1 MKTLAYLHMSQH
13 VDPNNS
19 TMTNGEERVQQYLN
33 GLGKFFQ
40 YPDLQKLD
48 VFITDNTITEDRPL
62 DKRLQNLISSHEC
75 KIVLCDNNQGK
86 QNKGTGVLEQWRYCR
101 DTMLEYDWIIHFEPR
116 QLLISFDF
124 FDSFFQDPRNLFNK
138 REGHFWTGLFAVSSS
153 VLVNFISNCSLG
165 RSESIEYILYDY
177 IKDKY
182 NFDTVD
188 KLNLLWNDAYKKI
201 WINI

>member
-13 VDPNNS
+13 VDPNDS

-48 VFITDNTITEDRPL
+48 VFIIDNTITENCPL

-75 KIVLCDNNQGK
+75 KIVVCDNNHYK
-86 QNKGTGVLEQWRYCR
+86 HNKGACILEQWRYCR
-101 DTMLEYDWIIHFEPR
+101 DVILEYDWIIHFEPR
-116 QLLISFDF
+116 QLLLNFNF
-124 FDSFFQDPRNLFNK
+124 FDSFFEDPRNLFNE
-138 REGHFWTGLFAVSSS
+138 RDGHFWTGLFAVSSMT
-153 VLVNFISNCSLG
+153 LIDFANNYSLG
-165 RSESIEYILYDY
+165 RRESIEYILYDY

-182 NFDTVD
+182 DFDTAD
-188 KLNLLWNDAYKKI
+188 KLNLLWNDTCKKT
-201 WINI
+201 WVNI